1 MKTNRKRVAR
11 LAIFMLIVAMIA
23 GCSGKGS
30 GAEKPAGEKGK
41 EGTGVAAS
49 GETGYPGQLTYWVS
63 LNGNASATMQDM
75 NGIAAYQ
82 ELEKTTGTKVKFQHP
97 PAGQEADA
105 FNIMVSSGNLPDVV
119 EYGWANVSG
128 GPDKAISDGSI
139 IRLNELIEE
148 HAPNVSKLL
157 NEHPEYKKLITT
169 DGGNI
174 YVFPFIRGDE
184 YLLTFNG
191 LIIRQDWLDQLKLS
205 VPETIDEWY
214 EVLKAF
220 KTKDPNGNGQADEI
234 PLLLDMDMTAI
245 NHAFVGAWGIT
256 TGFYQVDGKVK
267 YGPIQPGFKSY
278 LETMSKW
285 YAEGLIDQDYAATD
299 STLKDAKVT
308 NNQVGAFS
316 GYMGSSLGRY
326 SELMLKSNP
335 NVDLVGAP
343 NVVLKKGD
351 TPILGQKDSPFNGFG
366 AAITKANKF
375 PAETVKWL
383 DYKYGEE
390 GHMLFN
396 FGVEGVSYDMKDGY
410 PTYTDEVMKNPDGLS
425 ITQALSKYN
434 LASYSGPFV
443 QDRRYIEQYSALPQQ
458 KAAIETWMKA
468 ENDRLMPIISPTAEE
483 STRYASIMNDINTYY
498 EEMVNK
504 FIMGVE
510 PISGFDQFVQTVQG
524 MGIEEAL
531 QIQQAALDRFN
542 SR

>member
-267 YGPIQPGFKSY
+267 YGPIQPEFKSY